1 MPESATLSTVG
12 DAAVLAANAAA
23 AERAQAISFE
33 LVEGG
38 LFARVL
44 DNDQRID
51 VWDGEHLL
59 DYPRTQRGEA
69 SLYDPADFAQ
79 YVNRL
84 ATVSTTL
91 WANPAHATIT
101 AVFDDHDATSHEGS
115 LVPGTAGW
123 RRHRALY
130 LAQRDKDW
138 TAWLDL
144 DGKLGSQETFA
155 EQLEDHAADVVNPD
169 PATMLEIA
177 TTFQA
182 HRNSSFERGTR
193 LQNGD
198 VQLRATST
206 TTASAGGKAHLEIPE
221 RFTIAVQPFLGVAPV
236 TLQARLR
243 WRIQDG
249 NLRIGY
255 ARLRPDVAE
264 REAFDRIRAEV
275 ATAVQAPMHLGQAPA
290 PVRPSADRR
299 V

>member
-1 MPESATLSTVG
+1 MPETATLSTIG
-12 DAAVLAANAAA
+12 DAAVIAANAAA
-23 AERAQAISFE
+23 AERAQAISYE

-44 DNDQRID
+44 DNDQRIE
-51 VWDGEHLL
+51 VWDGEHVLS
-59 DYPRTQRGEA
+59 YPRTQRGDA
-69 SLYDPADFAQ
+69 TLFDPADFAQ

-84 ATVSTTL
+84 ATESSTL
-91 WANPAHATIT
+91 WADPDSCRIT
-101 AVFDDHDATSHEGS
+101 AVLDDHDPTDKN
-115 LVPGTAGW
+115 VPGVAGW
-123 RRHRALY
+123 RRHRITY
-130 LAQRDKDW
+130 QAQADRDFV
-138 TAWLDL
+138 AWANR
-144 DGKLGSQETFA
+144 DGKLGSQEDFA
-155 EQLEDHAADVVNPD
+155 EHLEDHAADVVDPD

-198 VQLRATST
+198 VQLRATTT

-243 WRIQDG
+243 WRIADG
-249 NLRIGY
+249 QLRIGY
-255 ARLRPDVAE
+255 ALLRPDVVM

-275 ATAVQAPMHLGQAPA
+275 ATTVQAPVYLGPA
-290 PVRPSADRR
+290 PTQIGPVARPNTARF
-299 V
+299 